1 MSSPTSISRR
11 SMLQIAA
18 IAASTCFLL
27 RAGAAQPVSP
37 LRIVV
42 PFAAG
47 GGTDLIARLL
57 ADDMARSLGRTVVVD
72 NKPGAGTIIGTD
84 AVAKSPP
91 DGNTLLMA
99 TFAHAVNPAL
109 QVRLPYDTDKA
120 FAAVALVGTSPNVLV
135 VRPDRPWRTVGD
147 VLQAARANP
156 GKLTYGSFG
165 NGTSAHLAGALFAEL
180 GKVQLT
186 HVPYKGSGPAI
197 TDLLGG
203 QIDMMFTTVA
213 SVAQHVAAG
222 KLRAVAVTSA
232 TRSAAWPNIPTIA
245 ESGVAGYQTESW
257 YGLYAPAGTPAAVI
271 TQLHAAVQKAVQ
283 ADTFRRRVADEGLE
297 PSTGGPAALDRYVRA
312 EQARWRT
319 VVRDARITAE

>member
-1 MSSPTSISRR
+1 MTSLTSISRR
-11 SMLQIAA
+11 SMLRMAA
-18 IAASTCFLL
+18 AAASAGSLL
-27 RAGAAQPVSP
+27 MAGAAQPVSP

-57 ADDMARSLGRTVVVD
+57 ADDMTRSLGRTVVVD

-109 QVRLPYDTDKA
+109 QARLPYDTDKA

-135 VRPDRPWRTVGD
+135 VRPDRPWRMVGD

-180 GKVQLT
+180 AKVQLT

-232 TRSAAWPNIPTIA
+232 MRSAAWPNIPTIA
-245 ESGVAGYQTESW
+245 EAGVAGYQTESW

-283 ADTFRRRVADEGLE
+283 AETFRRRVADEGLE
-297 PSTGGPAALDRYVRA
+297 PSTGGPEALDRYVRT